1 MRFKNLLTILLLFVA
16 TLLWAEPIT
25 QSTARKKAVIFAS
38 KHGKTIAEDV
48 KNLFKV
54 RGKTKAQAMPYYV
67 FNTNDD
73 NGFVIVSGDDRTA
86 EILAYSD
93 KGRFNADEIPD
104 NMRAWLRYY
113 AHVIGT
119 LESTSSVKASSTT
132 LYDNGLREANSAIS
146 PLLSCTWNQGSP
158 YYDRCPLVEGRRCY
172 TGCVCTAAVQVMYYH
187 QWPKS
192 ATTNISEH
200 SFTYNNRRYTENELT
215 PVVFDWKSM
224 NDSYRDGQ
232 SDHSATAVAV
242 LMQYVGQA
250 IKSGYGPDGT
260 GSSFTEV
267 ENALKNNFG
276 YDGNIQHLFRNNY
289 SNEAWESLIYREL
302 AERRPVLYAGT
313 SSGGAHAF
321 VCDGYDGNG
330 LFHINWGWGG
340 MCNGYFKLSVLNPND
355 NSGMGASSSKDGY
368 SMNQDVLIGIQPPS
382 KHADN
387 PVATFYSDID
397 YNGKAV
403 DLPEGEFLLSSLQ
416 SYGITNDD
424 ISSLKVKSGFKVVVY
439 ENDGFGGKSKSYTA
453 STANM
458 GSEWNKQVSSIK
470 IEPNGKS
477 GLSGNFK
484 IMNRNS
490 GKYLDLDNNKTDNNT
505 AIVQFDDEGVDAS
518 QTWTFTEVM
527 KGKGVYSIC
536 SYGNKNRGM
545 DVVDFSKENGA
556 QVQLYD
562 YLGNNHQQFILYDC
576 GEGYYQLVARNSGK
590 VVEIPQSSKGNGEW
604 IKIYDN
610 NGTHT
615 QQWAVVENRY
625 DEASAVTLYTD
636 KDYKGKAVT
645 LSEGEYNLSR
655 MGLYNLKD
663 NDMSS
668 LKVTPGFKVT
678 IYEGDNFNGKSKSYI
693 ASESFVGAEWND
705 KMSSLTVEAYHEL
718 QVTYQIGDAQ
728 AITSEV
734 GTEGSLATLL
744 GDNAMKVTQLSV
756 NGYLKREDIIL
767 LQQMAGNT
775 EGKGSLKSLDLSKAT
790 FTETGKVVPHEI
802 FLNCKNLQKVDLSGM
817 TEIEFRAFKNCALTE
832 ISIPASVTKIEES
845 AFAGNSAVTKVIV
858 HSGSQIDARSY
869 DGENNIFS
877 GMDPNKVQVVFEGA
891 AEYNYKNYRNDI
903 QVGNNGYKNAFM
915 DLLTKTLDENDDDYT
930 VVAQRHADVR
940 LKRTFKPG
948 WNTLVLPFGARYLEG
963 DSEAHD
969 CSRIFQKALNAS
981 NTEGFMI
988 AAYRGL
994 AKNEAQPDNSTFYFL
1009 KYANYDK
1016 DPLDEFEPLL
1026 IRMTQ
1031 KDIDN
1036 AKGVYTFKNVELN
1049 YDGDFDDGKGGKY
1062 YKEYTAK
1069 EAKERMGT
1077 RHTGEYFD
1085 GSYDTNANDKFT
1097 KCSYDDFY
1105 FTGTLYK
1112 QDTDKTP
1119 AFIAP
1124 GDYIIQNNTFVK
1136 CLSGKKYGLKGF
1148 RGYFKQKPS
1157 GSSAKGNI
1165 GICLV
1170 DRNGVVSSIHQ
1181 VDGASLM
1188 SASVAPVAVYNL
1200 SGQQV
1205 GNSLSTLA
1213 KGVYIVKGKKFV
1225 KK

>member
-25 QSTARKKAVIFAS
+25 QSTARKKAVNFAS
-38 KHGKTIAEDV
+38 KHGKTIAGDV

-113 AHVIGT
+113 AHVIGS

-200 SFTYNNRRYTENELT
+200 SFTYNNRRYTENELP

-250 IKSGYGPDGT
+250 IKSNYGPNGT
-260 GSSFTEV
+260 SSSFTEV

-276 YDGNIQHLFRNNY
+276 YDGNVQHLFRNNY

-340 MCNGYFKLSVLNPND
+340 MCNGYFKLSVLNPDD
-355 NSGMGASSSKDGY
+355 NSGMGASSSSDGY

-382 KHADN
+382 KHTDN

-397 YNGKAV
+397 YKGKAV

-458 GSEWNKQVSSIK
+458 GSEWNDQVSSIK

-545 DVVDFSKENGA
+545 DVVDFSKDNGA

-562 YLGNNHQQFILYDC
+562 YLGNPHQQFILYDC

-636 KDYKGKAVT
+636 EGYKGKAVT
-645 LSEGEYNLSR
+645 LSEGTYSLSR
-655 MGLYNLKD
+655 MGLYNLTD

-678 IYEGDNFNGKSKSYI
+678 IYEDDNFNGKSKSYI
-693 ASESFVGAEWND
+693 ASESFVGGEWND
-705 KMSSLTVEAYHEL
+705 KMSSLKVEAYGKSGLSGDYKL
-718 QVTYQIGDAQ
+718 QNRNSGKFLDLDNNKTDNKTAIVQYDDEYIDATQIW
-728 AITSEV
+728 TL
-734 GTEGSLATLL
+734 TEIGGEKGVYSICT
-744 GDNAMKVTQLSV
+744 SV
-756 NGYLKREDIIL
+756 NKRQGMDVADWSKNNGAQVQLYEYNGNRNQQFIVVEKGDGYYQFVSRLSGKVIEIPSSSKDNGEWIKL
-767 LQQMAGNT
+767 YDNNGTNTQQWKFVSPSVYSGIVNT
-775 EGKGSLKSLDLSKAT
+775 ES
-790 FTETGKVVPHEI
+790 
-802 FLNCKNLQKVDLSGM
+802 LSGM
-817 TEIEFRAFKNCALTE
+817 NLRKEGNTIIVTGAKGKELT
-832 ISIPASVTKIEES
+832 IYDV
-845 AFAGNSAVTKVIV
+845 
-858 HSGSQIDARSY
+858 SGR
-869 DGENNIFS
+869 
-877 GMDPNKVQVVFEGA
+877 
-891 AEYNYKNYRNDI
+891 
-903 QVGNNGYKNAFM
+903 
-915 DLLTKTLDENDDDYT
+915 
-930 VVAQRHADVR
+930 
-940 LKRTFKPG
+940 
-948 WNTLVLPFGARYLEG
+948 
-963 DSEAHD
+963 
-969 CSRIFQKALNAS
+969 
-981 NTEGFMI
+981 
-988 AAYRGL
+988 
-994 AKNEAQPDNSTFYFL
+994 
-1009 KYANYDK
+1009 
-1016 DPLDEFEPLL
+1016 L
-1026 IRMTQ
+1026 IRCET
-1031 KDIDN
+1031 IDSDKYSMSLDKMKAGIYIMKIDSI
-1036 AKGVYTFKNVELN
+1036 AKKIRVEL
-1049 YDGDFDDGKGGKY
+1049 
-1062 YKEYTAK
+1062 
-1069 EAKERMGT
+1069 
-1077 RHTGEYFD
+1077 
-1085 GSYDTNANDKFT
+1085 
-1097 KCSYDDFY
+1097 
-1105 FTGTLYK
+1105 
-1112 QDTDKTP
+1112 
-1119 AFIAP
+1119 
-1124 GDYIIQNNTFVK
+1124 
-1136 CLSGKKYGLKGF
+1136 
-1148 RGYFKQKPS
+1148 
-1157 GSSAKGNI
+1157 
-1165 GICLV
+1165 
-1170 DRNGVVSSIHQ
+1170 
-1181 VDGASLM
+1181 
-1188 SASVAPVAVYNL
+1188 
-1200 SGQQV
+1200 
-1205 GNSLSTLA
+1205 
-1213 KGVYIVKGKKFV
+1213 
-1225 KK
+1225 

>member
-1 MRFKNLLTILLLFVA
+1 MNRRIYKLLLFC
-16 TLLWAEPIT
+16 
-25 QSTARKKAVIFAS
+25 
-38 KHGKTIAEDV
+38 
-48 KNLFKV
+48 
-54 RGKTKAQAMPYYV
+54 M
-67 FNTNDD
+67 
-73 NGFVIVSGDDRTA
+73 VS
-86 EILAYSD
+86 
-93 KGRFNADEIPD
+93 
-104 NMRAWLRYY
+104 M
-113 AHVIGT
+113 
-119 LESTSSVKASSTT
+119 
-132 LYDNGLREANSAIS
+132 
-146 PLLSCTWNQGSP
+146 
-158 YYDRCPLVEGRRCY
+158 
-172 TGCVCTAAVQVMYYH
+172 
-187 QWPKS
+187 
-192 ATTNISEH
+192 
-200 SFTYNNRRYTENELT
+200 
-215 PVVFDWKSM
+215 
-224 NDSYRDGQ
+224 
-232 SDHSATAVAV
+232 
-242 LMQYVGQA
+242 
-250 IKSGYGPDGT
+250 
-260 GSSFTEV
+260 
-267 ENALKNNFG
+267 
-276 YDGNIQHLFRNNY
+276 
-289 SNEAWESLIYREL
+289 
-302 AERRPVLYAGT
+302 
-313 SSGGAHAF
+313 
-321 VCDGYDGNG
+321 
-330 LFHINWGWGG
+330 
-340 MCNGYFKLSVLNPND
+340 LSVF
-355 NSGMGASSSKDGY
+355 
-368 SMNQDVLIGIQPPS
+368 V
-382 KHADN
+382 HAANN
-387 PVATFYSDID
+387 PVATFYSDSD
-397 YNGKAV
+397 YKGKAV

-527 KGKGVYSIC
+527 NGKGVYSIC

-545 DVVDFSKENGA
+545 DVVDFSKDNGA

-562 YLGNNHQQFILYDC
+562 YLGNPHQQFILYDC

-678 IYEGDNFNGKSKSYI
+678 IYADDNFQGTSKSYT

-705 KMSSLTVEAYHEL
+705 KMSSLKVEAYHEL
-718 QVTYQIGDAQ
+718 QVTYQIGDASE
-728 AITSEV
+728 AVTSGV
-734 GTEGSLATLL
+734 STEGSLATLL
-744 GDNAMKVTQLSV
+744 GGEDNAMKVTQLSV
-756 NGYLKREDIIL
+756 KGYLNDQDIIT
-767 LQQMAGNT
+767 LQRMAGHT
-775 EGKGSLKSLDLSKAT
+775 QGKGSLKSLNLSEAT
-790 FTETGKVVPHEI
+790 FTKTGKKVPDNI
-802 FLNCKNLQKVDLSGM
+802 FQNCKNLQQVDLSNM
-817 TEIEFRAFKNCALTE
+817 TEIGIDAFRNCALTE
-832 ISIPASVTKIEES
+832 ISIPASVAKIEKG
-845 AFAGNSAVTKVIV
+845 AFAGNSKVTKVIV
-858 HSGSQIDARSY
+858 HRGTQIDAQSY
-869 DGENNIFS
+869 DGDQGIFYGMEPNN
-877 GMDPNKVQVVFEGA
+877 VQVEFQGD
-891 AEYNYKNYRNDI
+891 AESNYKVYRENI
-903 QVGNNGYKNAFM
+903 NVGGVDKGSNAFM
-915 DLLTKTLDENDDDYT
+915 YLLTKTLNENATDYT

-940 LKRTFKPG
+940 LYRTFKEG
-948 WNTLVLPFGARYLEG
+948 WNTLVLPFGARYLKDDPEP
-963 DSEAHD
+963 S
-969 CSRIFQKALNAS
+969 CSSIFQRALNAS

-994 AKNEAQPDNSTFYFL
+994 AKNEAHPDNSTFYFL
-1009 KYANYDK
+1009 KYASYDT
-1016 DPLDEFEPLL
+1016 DPLDECEPLL
-1026 IRMTQ
+1026 IRMT
-1031 KDIDN
+1031 KEDIDKAN
-1036 AKGVYTFKNVELN
+1036 GVYTFKNVELN
-1049 YDGDFDDGKGGKY
+1049 YDGDFDEGTRY
-1062 YKEYTAK
+1062 QEYTAEQVK
-1069 EAKERMGT
+1069 LRMGKKEDGKYF
-1077 RHTGEYFD
+1077 TGNYNHE
-1085 GSYDTNANDKFT
+1085 NNDKFKNCT
-1097 KCSYDDFY
+1097 YDDFY
-1105 FTGTLYK
+1105 FTGTLY
-1112 QDTDKTP
+1112 QQVTDENSD
-1119 AFIAP
+1119 FIAP

-1148 RGYFKQKPS
+1148 RGYFKQLS
-1157 GSSAKGNI
+1157 SSTSSAKGNI

-1181 VDGASLM
+1181 VDGASLT